1 MDGNDLSSF
10 IDTKSI
16 AAGGLF
22 RWAMSTDKC
31 YDIFKEVEPKRKL
44 LEALILGANQSQAE
58 LEATEKALAELNA
71 SLAIL
76 NKDKTEKVS
85 NL

>member
-1 MDGNDLSSF
+1 VN
-10 IDTKSI
+10 TKSQ

-22 RWAMSTDKC
+22 KWAMSTDRC
-31 YDIFKEVEPKRKL
+31 YDIFREVEPKRKM
-44 LEALILGANQSQAE
+44 LESLVLQNNQAMAE

-76 NKDKTEKVS
+76 NADKTEKMN

>member
-1 MDGNDLSSF
+1 M
-10 IDTKSI
+10 
-16 AAGGLF
+16 
-22 RWAMSTDKC
+22 
-31 YDIFKEVEPKRKL
+31 
-44 LEALILGANQSQAE
+44 AE

-76 NKDKTEKVS
+76 NADKTEKMN

>member
-1 MDGNDLSSF
+1 
-10 IDTKSI
+10 
-16 AAGGLF
+16 
-22 RWAMSTDKC
+22 MSTDKC

-44 LEALILGANQSQAE
+44 LEALILSANQSQAE
-58 LEATEKALAELNA
+58 LDATEKALAELNA